1 MKARMLSFTGL
12 NTARQSEFT
21 HNREQLMFR
30 SRSFIRASV
39 VVAVVAGASV
49 GRAQVAAP
57 AAASLPAAKDVIA
70 RYVTAV
76 GGSKALLH
84 VKSVRTTGVFEM
96 PAAGLKGDVV
106 VVQSL
111 PNKMVMTTT
120 IPGVGEINSGFNG
133 EVAWSVNPMQ
143 GARLL
148 EGRELEQ
155 LREESGIAA
164 ILRRAEMTSSME
176 TVAKSEMQGQACYQV
191 KVVYK
196 SGRESTECYSV
207 ESGLLVGAVTK
218 QTSPMGTVDVTT
230 LVSDYKEIGGIKTA
244 MKTTMQMMG
253 QEQVMTFSKV
263 EYDGPDDAKAFEL
276 PPAIK
281 TMVEAKAKPKSE

>member
-1 MKARMLSFTGL
+1 
-12 NTARQSEFT
+12 
-21 HNREQLMFR
+21 MFR

-39 VVAVVAGASV
+39 VVAVLVGASV
-49 GRAQVAAP
+49 GSAQVAAP
-57 AAASLPAAKDVIA
+57 AATPLPAAKDVIA
-70 RYVTAV
+70 RYIAAV
-76 GGSKALLH
+76 GGKGALMR

-148 EGRELEQ
+148 EGKELEQ
-155 LREESGIAA
+155 LREESGFTA
-164 ILRRAEMTSSME
+164 ILRRDELTSSME
-176 TVAKSEMQGQACYQV
+176 TIGKSEMQGEACFQV

-196 SGRESTECYSV
+196 SAREATECYSV
-207 ESGLLVGAVTK
+207 GSGLLLGAVTK
-218 QTSPMGTVDVTT
+218 QTSPMGSMDVTT
-230 LVSDYKEIGGIKTA
+230 FVSDYKEVGGIKTP
-244 MKTTMQMMG
+244 MKTRMQMMG

-281 TMVEAKAKPKSE
+281 TMVEAKGRPKTE

>member
-1 MKARMLSFTGL
+1 
-12 NTARQSEFT
+12 
-21 HNREQLMFR
+21 MFR

-39 VVAVVAGASV
+39 VLAVVAGASV

-57 AAASLPAAKDVIA
+57 AAPLPAAKDVIS
-70 RYVTAV
+70 RYIKAV
-76 GGSKALLH
+76 GGSDKLMR
-84 VKSVRTTGVFEM
+84 VKSVRTTGTFEM
-96 PAAGLKGDVV
+96 AAAGLKGDVV
-106 VVQSL
+106 VVQAL
-111 PNKMVMTTT
+111 PNKMVMSTT

-148 EGRELEQ
+148 EGKELDQ
-155 LREESGIAA
+155 LREEAGFTA
-164 ILRRAEMTSSME
+164 ILRRGEMTTSME
-176 TVAKSEMQGQACYQV
+176 TVGKTEMQGQACYQV

-196 SGRESTECYSV
+196 SGREATECYSV
-207 ESGLLVGAVTK
+207 DSGLLLGAVTK

-230 LVSDYKEIGGIKTA
+230 LVSDYQEIGGIKTA
-244 MKTTMQMMG
+244 MKTRMQMMG

-281 TMVEAKAKPKSE
+281 TMVEAKAKPKTD